1 MRQNLK
7 NLIWGPFQASPDS
20 KTTKAFFPKKIVC
33 IYSLSLYA
41 AVTSYKESVKFQ
53 ALIFVKLKNTI
64 LGSFSPENFNIMF
77 LPKYKVNAK
86 NQKISIH
93 WFIIKLEKTHVLP
106 ISSLFWPRNLKRK
119 IFRKKNTFLSL
130 YAAVTFMQKNKK
142 HLQLIFHKIRK
153 LISRPFLPLLTWK
166 PQKQDFTEKTI

>member
-1 MRQNLK
+1 MRQ

-93 WFIIKLEKTHVLP
+93 WFMIKLEKTHVLT

-119 IFRKKNTFLSL
+119 IFRKKNFFKPLRCCNY
-130 YAAVTFMQKNKK
+130 YAKK
-142 HLQLIFHKIRK
+142 
-153 LISRPFLPLLTWK
+153 
-166 PQKQDFTEKTI
+166 

>member
-93 WFIIKLEKTHVLP
+93 WFMIKLEKTHVLT

-119 IFRKKNTFLSL
+119 IFRKKKHFFKPLRCCNF
-130 YAAVTFMQKNKK
+130 YAKK
-142 HLQLIFHKIRK
+142 
-153 LISRPFLPLLTWK
+153 
-166 PQKQDFTEKTI
+166 